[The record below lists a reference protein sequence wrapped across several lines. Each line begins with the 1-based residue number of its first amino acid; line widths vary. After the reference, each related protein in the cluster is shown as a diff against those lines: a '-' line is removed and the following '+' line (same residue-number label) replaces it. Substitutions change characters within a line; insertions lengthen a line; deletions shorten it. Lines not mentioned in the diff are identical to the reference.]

1 MNLIDNNPELNYA
14 VRSFINE
21 TVSSKARFLDNDT
34 ILAKDRLS
42 NFERVI
48 KCQPHNVE
56 NHSIYCIVTFY
67 NILDKKQSD
76 FYVGVNVNISLVDDL
91 FDDAVDGITKT
102 KHLNIVAESLDTL
115 EVTSAL
121 AKLCDVAIDM
131 LGEINESN

>member
-1 MNLIDNNPELNYA
+1 MNLIKNKPELNYA

-67 NILDKKQSD
+67 NILDKAECD
-76 FYVGVNVNISLVDDL
+76 NYVAVNANISLVDNL
-91 FDDAVDGITKT
+91 FDDVVDGITKT
-102 KHLNIVAESLDTL
+102 RHLNIVAESLDTL
-115 EVTSAL
+115 EVTTE
-121 AKLCDVAIDM
+121 
-131 LGEINESN
+131 LGISR